1 MIGETKIARKL
12 SQMKKG
18 CLNLQD
24 RFFID
29 GKKYLLSTVEL
40 PMYDGLDRLT
50 RILFR
55 IEPFE
60 TMLFEIEENGGV
72 NWLDLYYERY
82 GSAVE
87 AEKRHNE
94 LVEKARKGI
103 KFWEEEK

>member
-1 MIGETKIARKL
+1 MTNETKIARKL

-18 CLNLQD
+18 CLNLKD

-29 GKKYLLSTVEL
+29 GKEYLLPTVEL

-72 NWLDLYYERY
+72 NRLDLYYERY
-82 GSAVE
+82 DSAVE

-94 LVEKARKGI
+94 LVKKARNGI
-103 KFWEEEK
+103 KFWEEE

>member
-1 MIGETKIARKL
+1 MTNETKIARKL

-18 CLNLQD
+18 CLNLKD

-29 GKKYLLSTVEL
+29 GKEYLLSTVEL

-55 IEPFE
+55 IEPFK

-94 LVEKARKGI
+94 LVEKARNGV
-103 KFWEEEK
+103 KFWEEE

>member
-18 CLNLQD
+18 CLNLKD

-40 PMYDGLDRLT
+40 PVYDEFDRLT
-50 RILFR
+50 NLLFR

-72 NWLDLYYERY
+72 NWLDLYCERY
-82 GSAVE
+82 DSAVE
-87 AEKRHNE
+87 AEKRHSE
-94 LVEKARKGI
+94 LVKKARNGI
-103 KFWEEEK
+103 KFWEEE